1 MSKPQILFALKEEL
15 KSLALRIS
23 ILEKKEEPTTS
34 DMDEILG
41 INNRIREIRIGIKN
55 IKNQL
60 GYRVA

>member
-23 ILEKKEEPTTS
+23 ILEKKEESTTS

>member
-23 ILEKKEEPTTS
+23 ILEKKEEPTTN